1 MGGAMRRERDTGK
14 RGKVRKEKAGIRKLL
29 GISLLFAA
37 LFFPVMTGRA
47 ADTEDD
53 LQREYMAYQERF
65 ASIERL
71 EDLEEY
77 GYEVM
82 EEQVFPVTLDSIR
95 AEELTM
101 VPAVDRTCQRLA
113 LFFLDGEGQ
122 VVYRYNQLEANYRI
136 SGELRQTV
144 KDVTGVAFS
153 DVNGDGLKDIILISR
168 CENPTGNYAGIP
180 YKVGDVIFQENGQ
193 LYRDWRISDK
203 INRFSMNKST
213 NQILF
218 YVRDRISTEFLY
230 TATTLDELTGK
241 GFSVFQDQC
250 YTREFERLGKLTV
263 VPGVFRMAWYD
274 FFLIYLVNEQG
285 DIVWSLQPMLDYDG
299 LYSLKGINGRDVDG
313 DGMKDLVVLARYSR
327 EDESGEKV
335 VENVCSIYYQR
346 TSGFETDRG
355 FEEYYQYTEEDTME
369 DMIQRIREYWGWQ
382 VEE

>member
-1 MGGAMRRERDTGK
+1 MRRERDTGK

-193 LYRDWRISDK
+193 L
-203 INRFSMNKST
+203 
-213 NQILF
+213 
-218 YVRDRISTEFLY
+218 
-230 TATTLDELTGK
+230 
-241 GFSVFQDQC
+241 
-250 YTREFERLGKLTV
+250 
-263 VPGVFRMAWYD
+263 
-274 FFLIYLVNEQG
+274 
-285 DIVWSLQPMLDYDG
+285 
-299 LYSLKGINGRDVDG
+299 
-313 DGMKDLVVLARYSR
+313 
-327 EDESGEKV
+327 
-335 VENVCSIYYQR
+335 
-346 TSGFETDRG
+346 
-355 FEEYYQYTEEDTME
+355 
-369 DMIQRIREYWGWQ
+369 
-382 VEE
+382 